1 MIPKQKENENSHWT
15 HESQKQARVQQCVL
29 PILDLMVLTTHDDK
43 IINSRD
49 FCFLK
54 QFHFSGEQYDPTET
68 QAQHKGPKSAQLL
81 CLTKEQTK
89 QLRLK
94 SPTAKSGPH
103 MMSVVGFDKQTV
115 LSNQDE

>member
-54 QFHFSGEQYDPTET
+54 
-68 QAQHKGPKSAQLL
+68 
-81 CLTKEQTK
+81 
-89 QLRLK
+89 
-94 SPTAKSGPH
+94 
-103 MMSVVGFDKQTV
+103 
-115 LSNQDE
+115 